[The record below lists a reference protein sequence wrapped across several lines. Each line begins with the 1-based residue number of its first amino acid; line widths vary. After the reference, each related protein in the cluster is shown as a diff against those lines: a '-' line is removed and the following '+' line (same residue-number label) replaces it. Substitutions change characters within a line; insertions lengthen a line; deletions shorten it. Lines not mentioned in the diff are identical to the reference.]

1 MWVLP
6 TVKLVVLL
14 SHWYCSFC
22 LFHWWWAFTH
32 LICFLLFLVQ
42 APCHP
47 GASPSRSSSSQ
58 WWPVTIM
65 NLANDDPNTTMTP
78 TPQQQPPLE
87 QGQPPYYCLLF
98 LLFIVFLWLHPLA
111 TATFCLYRYFYRFFV
126 ACFCLFVFLILQLVV
141 LLASGCTWWYLWYSL
156 IVVFTLF
163 LFFSCIGLL
172 AICCWPWKI
181 EINIFQTVA
190 QKLSGNSGNLIQ
202 CLCSFIEIKII

>member
-1 MWVLP
+1 MVGCSWLHTMCQCIEYCP
-6 TVKLVVLL
+6 QWSWLFYF

-22 LFHWWWAFTH
+22 LFHWWWAFAP

-58 WWPVTIM
+58 WWPVTMM

-98 LLFIVFLWLHPLA
+98 LLFIVFLWLCCFGSGGLHPLA
-111 TATFCLYRYFYRFFV
+111 TATFCLYIFKKD
-126 ACFCLFVFLILQLVV
+126 FL
-141 LLASGCTWWYLWYSL
+141 LLAFVYLFFLFCS
-156 IVVFTLF
+156 F
-163 LFFSCIGLL
+163 LFFWHLGAPDGIFGTVWLL
-172 AICCWPWKI
+172 
-181 EINIFQTVA
+181 F
-190 QKLSGNSGNLIQ
+190 L
-202 CLCSFIEIKII
+202 LCFCSSLAHVC